1 MSAAAK
7 FGNTAVYGNLAYDL
21 TNPEIFVD
29 LPQEEPVINPPRP
42 SEREHVATK
51 ARVRVS
57 VSPAAVIGFGIAA
70 VLLVFSLLGRVQ
82 LMQTSDEAASLSA
95 RLEELKEEQ
104 SILLI
109 QYESTFNLMEIEEYA
124 KNTLGMQK
132 ARGDQ
137 IYYVGGR
144 VPDRAV
150 VIAENR
156 TGFLDRLYDMLDGI
170 GELFR

>member
-1 MSAAAK
+1 
-7 FGNTAVYGNLAYDL
+7 
-21 TNPEIFVD
+21 
-29 LPQEEPVINPPRP
+29 
-42 SEREHVATK
+42 
-51 ARVRVS
+51 
-57 VSPAAVIGFGIAA
+57 
-70 VLLVFSLLGRVQ
+70 
-82 LMQTSDEAASLSA
+82 
-95 RLEELKEEQ
+95 
-104 SILLI
+104 
-109 QYESTFNLMEIEEYA
+109 MEIEEYA

>member
-7 FGNTAVYGNLAYDL
+7 FGNTAVFGNLAYDF

-29 LPQEEPVINPPRP
+29 LPQEEPALSPPRT
-42 SEREHVATK
+42 SERERVATK
-51 ARVRVS
+51 ARARVS
-57 VSPAAVIGFGIAA
+57 VSPAAIIGFGIAA

-82 LMQTSDEAASLSA
+82 IMQTSDEAAALSD
-95 RLEELKEEQ
+95 RLGVLREEQ
-104 SILLI
+104 SKLLI
-109 QYESTFNLMEIEEYA
+109 QYESTFNLMEIEDFA

-144 VPDRAV
+144 VPDKAV
-150 VIAENR
+150 VIAESR
-156 TGFLDRLYDMLDGI
+156 TGFPDRLYDLLDRI